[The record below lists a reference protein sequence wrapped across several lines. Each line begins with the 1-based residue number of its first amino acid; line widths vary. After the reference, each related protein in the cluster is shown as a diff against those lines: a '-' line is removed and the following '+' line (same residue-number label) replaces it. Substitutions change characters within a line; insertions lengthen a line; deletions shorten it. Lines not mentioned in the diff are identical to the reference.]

1 MKHSANTSDTE
12 QQTKPDSQSAGH
24 AQHVTMLGIC
34 IADILRLGGTW
45 PPVGTTPTT
54 VTAMHYPSAPD
65 VICTTKEGNG
75 VSVNDLTSMSPAAL
89 KKLCEQHNASER
101 MKWKNSGKCW
111 TVTVPVYNE
120 KFIERL
126 PSLTDR
132 QKQKMIHELRN
143 KRRRMLHADDN
154 NATMR
159 KKIGQQLYML
169 TGHRAYIY
177 GDDT

>member
-1 MKHSANTSDTE
+1 MKHSVSISDTE
-12 QQTKPDSQSAGH
+12 QQTQPVTPSAGR
-24 AQHVTMLGIC
+24 AEHVTMLGIC
-34 IADILRLGGTW
+34 IADILRQGGTW

-54 VTAMHYPSAPD
+54 VTAMPYRSAPD
-65 VICTTKEGNG
+65 VTCTTKGDSG

-89 KKLCEQHNASER
+89 KRLCEQHNASER
-101 MKWKNSGKCW
+101 MQWKNSGKCW

-132 QKQKMIHELRN
+132 QKQKMIHDLRN

>member
-1 MKHSANTSDTE
+1 MKHSASISVIE
-12 QQTKPDSQSAGH
+12 QQIQPVTRNAGH

-34 IADILRLGGTW
+34 IADILRQGGTW

-54 VTAMHYPSAPD
+54 VTEMHCHNAPD
-65 VICTTKEGNG
+65 VTCTTKGGNG

-169 TGHRAYIY
+169 TGHKAYIY

>member
-1 MKHSANTSDTE
+1 MKHLANTSDTE

-24 AQHVTMLGIC
+24 AQHVTMLGIS
-34 IADILRLGGTW
+34 IADILRAGGTW

-54 VTAMHYPSAPD
+54 VTEMHCHSAPD
-65 VICTTKEGNG
+65 VICTTKAGNG

-89 KKLCEQHNASER
+89 KRLCEQHNASER
-101 MKWKNSGKCW
+101 MKWKNLGKCW

-132 QKQKMIHELRN
+132 QKQQMIYDLRN
-143 KRRRMLHADDN
+143 KRRRMLHAAN
-154 NATMR
+154 SSTSQRAKVN
-159 KKIGQQLYML
+159 QQLYIL
-169 TGHRAYIY
+169 TGHEAYLS
-177 GDDT
+177 GAHP

>member
-1 MKHSANTSDTE
+1 MKHLANTSDTA
-12 QQTKPDSQSAGH
+12 QQTKPDSPSAGH

-54 VTAMHYPSAPD
+54 VTEMHYPSVPD
-65 VICTTKEGNG
+65 VICTTKDGNG

-101 MKWKNSGKCW
+101 MKWENSGKCL
-111 TVTVPVYNE
+111 TLTVPVYNK
-120 KFIERL
+120 KFLERL
-126 PSLTDR
+126 PYLSDR
-132 QKQKMIHELRN
+132 QKQQMIHDLRN
-143 KRRRMLHADDN
+143 KRRRMLHAANN
-154 NATMR
+154 NAEMR
-159 KKIGQQLYML
+159 KKVGQQLYML
-169 TGHRAYIY
+169 TGHKAYLY

>member
-1 MKHSANTSDTE
+1 MKHSANISDTA
-12 QQTKPDSQSAGH
+12 QQTKPDLQSAGH

-54 VTAMHYPSAPD
+54 RTATVCRSVPD

-101 MKWKNSGKCW
+101 MKWKNSGKCL
-111 TVTVPVYNE
+111 TLTVPVYNK
-120 KFIERL
+120 KFLERL
-126 PSLTDR
+126 PYLSDR
-132 QKQKMIHELRN
+132 QKQQMIHDLRN
-143 KRRRMLHADDN
+143 KRRRMLHAANN
-154 NATMR
+154 NAEMR
-159 KKIGQQLYML
+159 KKVGQQLYML
-169 TGHRAYIY
+169 TGHKAYLY
-177 GDDT
+177 GEDT